1 MYKST
6 LSSLLDLTPLI
17 STEPLS
23 RPALPSLLPP
33 LLPISSQEMESQRD
47 QLATASEQS
56 AMAHSKAGGEM
67 QRSLSKLRNT
77 LKKSRAKSDAY
88 KRKAIKGHQREQL
101 LREQLRQLVQR
112 AEGDRKRFENE
123 MGRLKSDLL
132 NRATRSSENAGKENG
147 DQLAGG
153 GGGGGGDKFSV
164 LVEQHREQR
173 QEIGR
178 FLQRLDALT

>member
-1 MYKST
+1 
-6 LSSLLDLTPLI
+6 
-17 STEPLS
+17 
-23 RPALPSLLPP
+23 
-33 LLPISSQEMESQRD
+33 
-47 QLATASEQS
+47 
-56 AMAHSKAGGEM
+56 M

>member
-1 MYKST
+1 
-6 LSSLLDLTPLI
+6 
-17 STEPLS
+17 
-23 RPALPSLLPP
+23 
-33 LLPISSQEMESQRD
+33 
-47 QLATASEQS
+47 
-56 AMAHSKAGGEM
+56 M

-153 GGGGGGDKFSV
+153 GGGGGGISSRCLSSSTGSKGKRSV
-164 LVEQHREQR
+164 VFCSASTLSLNAKTCHTHTLSLIHPYKVVRNPS
-173 QEIGR
+173 
-178 FLQRLDALT
+178 